1 MKSPRFGLQ
10 ARFALLAVL
19 VLMVTLALVAL
30 VLQRQN
36 DLHREVRSL
45 GLQAIDE
52 FSSRR
57 LLSQGQTQV
66 VQLADSLVN
75 PLYYFDLDAIGAA
88 LRQVLRQADVSY
100 VIVYDNDGQV
110 IHDGSPDIS
119 TYGQVMSDPLAYE
132 VLSITGPHVQ
142 SSGLLLD
149 VAAPI
154 RIGDQRLG
162 GVRVGYSLEAVKADE
177 RQIGGIMSDRLQE
190 VSRSQLLWVALLLA
204 CLLALLAVI
213 GLVVQ
218 RRLVSPIRQ
227 LADAAR
233 DIEAGDF
240 ETAVPASRR
249 ADEIGDLVRAFSHMR
264 DSILRH
270 DRDIRRMAYTD
281 ALTGLSN
288 RLAFREVL
296 DQRVAESN
304 GAARQL
310 ALLFTDIDDFKRV
323 NDTIGHDA
331 GDEVLMQFAAR
342 IGEAIEA
349 HGGEGAVLAR
359 FGGDEFVILL
369 QGEPG
374 SDIRER
380 AGRLADVLVEELG
393 RPIPVRGRPV
403 FLGIS
408 IGIAL
413 FPDDATDVPALL
425 KNGDIAMYQAKVAG
439 KSCYRFYS
447 RVMDQAV
454 ERRVRMEQDLRGA
467 WERGEL
473 SLAYQPLYRM
483 SDGKLVGAEAL
494 LRWRHPDHGQV
505 SPALFVD
512 VAEQSGLIEA
522 IGPQVLRAAC
532 MDARGGPRAGPA
544 AQGLWVSGDV
554 SPRPLRAGGLAA
566 VAAPRGGSA
575 ATARLDV
582 RAPGSAARGWQ
593 RDVPAAQ
600 GLFVSVN
607 VSPRQLRAGDLAT
620 LAEAVLR
627 ETGLA
632 PQQLHIELTETAVI
646 ADEARVSSV
655 LARLRN
661 SGVKVWL
668 DDFGTG
674 FSGLSHLRRVPVDG
688 VKIDRSFIADVLRDP
703 DDLALTTAI
712 IAMAHSL
719 GIQVVAEGV
728 EKEGQYAIL
737 RERGCDMAQGY
748 WLGHPVANAE
758 FVRLLG

>member
-88 LRQVLRQADVSY
+88 LRQVLRQVDVSY

-532 MDARGGPRAGPA
+532 MDARG
-544 AQGLWVSGDV
+544 
-554 SPRPLRAGGLAA
+554 
-566 VAAPRGGSA
+566 
-575 ATARLDV
+575 
-582 RAPGSAARGWQ
+582 WQ